1 MSEARRNPPCREH
14 IQQTYVGP
22 SEVQGFFAGNI
33 SRLHPLVFLSLS
45 QERYGANDGVKIGEG
60 REREREAVI
69 EFAPGGQ
76 GGEVKR
82 EEGGVIPCKELRC

>member
-22 SEVQGFFAGNI
+22 SEVQGFFCRKYI
-33 SRLHPLVFLSLS
+33 ETPSSCLSLS

-82 EEGGVIPCKELRC
+82 VGEKE